1 MLETL
6 KELDVMPLQVLI
18 EVLIT
23 ELSLTDE
30 LEFGLEWALRRDTYH
45 LAQNFG
51 GLGSA
56 GSVATNLNNP
66 SFNPV
71 GATGLSFFTR
81 PTADVMGLIT
91 ALAQERKLDVTASPI
106 LMTSNNKT
114 ASIDITDEVPIP
126 ITTTTSTGITR
137 ESVQYRSVGIRLS
150 VTPKINADRYVS
162 LEIDQEISQ
171 INSSIVSP
179 VSNAVPLFRRQAKT
193 TVVVKDKQTL
203 VIGGMIRESQGG
215 DRSGV
220 PFLYKIPIIGWL
232 FGANAKSTSKTEL
245 LILITPRVVASDK
258 EARIITEEYRKQIR
272 ELKTAARAAKTE
284 KRRSK
289 RGEKVLLN

>member
-1 MLETL
+1 
-6 KELDVMPLQVLI
+6 
-18 EVLIT
+18 
-23 ELSLTDE
+23 
-30 LEFGLEWALRRDTYH
+30 
-45 LAQNFG
+45 
-51 GLGSA
+51 
-56 GSVATNLNNP
+56 VATNLNNP